1 MAQNTPQFGRTTRG
15 IADDAGPEGC
25 LAQADAG
32 GVAVRVLHDT
42 FSRMPVLDDAAVHE
56 AVCLAATPLREQR
69 LARNVATQ
77 QLDRANGAVLTPWAE
92 GARTRC
98 VAEHPAKNNDAAG
111 TRHSSPDKKQR
122 SRKHQDAPNEVG
134 IVNQLQQEV
143 WSKDRE
149 ILQLRA
155 LYQEQA
161 QQFHSFRTESSAEVE
176 ALKRRM
182 AEFEQLLH
190 PPSGS
195 SPTAA
200 TAGFCWSPV
209 IATRSDSPTEEG
221 SASGSGSA
229 VFARACELRPPA
241 LLSENFTNTPPEGQS
256 CGVPSPPPTP
266 PSAVANGGVATLPP
280 GISGIATN
288 GGRLI
293 GTAATETSSSESGQ
307 RRIQSLDPPLF
318 RLRRASHQQR
328 QQQQQQ
334 QQCIAGAEQPPGTL
348 QSPRSS
354 QQVAWG
360 AVLSPRNSLQ
370 RSFCSSGLTAS
381 ATVEQ
386 PQLQQAAQPMQK
398 QSPLVPPLLHGATS
412 GAPSP
417 RTPSARPA
425 LPPAQTRSSSP
436 EASTCT
442 MLQGQRSR
450 SGCLAAAAG
459 PPTRRAWLGQPGAAA
474 ARPPPN
480 QSCGMRQAP
489 LTAGWGR
496 AGRPSISGGRSV
508 GNLSC
513 ANTASVVG

>member
-134 IVNQLQQEV
+134 MVNQLQQEV

-318 RLRRASHQQR
+318 RLRRASHQQ
-328 QQQQQQ
+328 QQQ

-370 RSFCSSGLTAS
+370 RSFCS
-381 ATVEQ
+381 
-386 PQLQQAAQPMQK
+386 
-398 QSPLVPPLLHGATS
+398 S